1 MPELPEVETIKRQ
14 LHDRLKGRVISAVEI
29 WKTGRETP
37 TGKGFEKK
45 VVGGRLLAVER
56 RAKLLLFKLDNG
68 TTIIGHLKM
77 TGKFLFV
84 DKNYIRQKHD
94 RILFVFRVVPPPF
107 KGGGQG
113 EAIGLVWSDMRTFG
127 YLKCVDRKGLEEILL
142 KYGPEPLETPATELV
157 KCLVAP
163 ATRTIKAAL
172 LNQECI
178 AGVGNIYADEACHRA
193 GIRPT
198 RRLKTLT
205 EKDRLKV
212 ITEVQKILQK
222 SIELNGTTSNDYK
235 DTNGAQGGF
244 SALLKVYGRAGEP
257 CKTCKMPIKK
267 MVLAGRGTHYC
278 STCQK

>member
-14 LHDRLKGRVISAVEI
+14 LHDRLKGRVISSVEI

-37 TGKGFEKK
+37 AGKRFEKK
-45 VVGGRLLAVER
+45 VKGERLKGVER
-56 RAKLLLFKLDNG
+56 RAKLLLFRLDNG
-68 TTIIGHLKM
+68 TTVIGHLKM

-84 DKNYIRQKHD
+84 DKDYVRQKHD
-94 RILFVFRVVPPPF
+94 RILFVFDGGKERV
-107 KGGGQG
+107 
-113 EAIGLVWSDMRTFG
+113 VWSDMRTFG
-127 YLKCVDRKGLEEILL
+127 YLKCVAKEGLEGVLS
-142 KYGPEPLETPATELV
+142 KYGPEPLETPIDLLAERLRT
-157 KCLVAP
+157 P
-163 ATRTIKAAL
+163 ASRTIKAAL

-212 ITEVQKILQK
+212 INEVQKILQK
-222 SIELNGTTSNDYK
+222 SIEMNGTTSNDYK

-244 SALLKVYGRAGEP
+244 SALLKVYG
-257 CKTCKMPIKK
+257 
-267 MVLAGRGTHYC
+267 
-278 STCQK
+278 